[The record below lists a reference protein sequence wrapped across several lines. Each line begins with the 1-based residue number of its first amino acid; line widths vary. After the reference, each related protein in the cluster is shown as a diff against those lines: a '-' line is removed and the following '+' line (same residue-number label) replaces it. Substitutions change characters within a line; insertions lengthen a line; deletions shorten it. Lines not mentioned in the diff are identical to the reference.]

1 MALTKFVRT
10 SVAAL
15 GALALISQ
23 ANAADI
29 YSGGGGLK
37 DVPYIPP
44 PMWTGFYIGAHLGAD
59 WANRD
64 RERNVFNDNIVTSP
78 GVDPTFFAPFDN
90 KLSSTGAFGGA
101 QFGYNWQTSCCFVF
115 GIEVD
120 LGGFNNEDRRTV
132 TASTMGLPGV
142 PLGLGHVATFNV
154 REEGGFYGDVTGR
167 IGYTFSGFGLGGN
180 GYGGGIGGGSAMIYA
195 KGGFAFF
202 DPNFKVRTVLMDGA
216 GAFTTFDNNNNNNNT
231 QTGWTVGGGIEWM
244 LNPNWTLKV
253 EYLHFDFSNN
263 ERRFAFGPVDGVFTT
278 ANDFRFGRN
287 DLTVDTVKLGFNYLL
302 TRAPAPIPLK

>member
-1 MALTKFVRT
+1 MALRNFVRT

-64 RERNVFNDNIVTSP
+64 RERNVFNQNVVIGST
-78 GVDPTFFAPFDN
+78 DPTFFAPFDN
-90 KLSSTGAFGGA
+90 KLTSTGAFGGA

-120 LGGFNNEDRRTV
+120 LGGFNNDERRTV
-132 TASTMGLPGV
+132 TATTIGLPGM
-142 PLGLGHVATFNV
+142 PLGQGQVATFHV

-167 IGYTFSGFGLGGN
+167 IGYTFSGFGLGG
-180 GYGGGIGGGSAMIYA
+180 GYGGGTNSAMIYA
-195 KGGFAFF
+195 KGGFAWF
-202 DPNFKVRTVLMDGA
+202 DPSFKVRTVLMDGA
-216 GAFTTFDNNNNNNNT
+216 TANIATFDREDNNTT